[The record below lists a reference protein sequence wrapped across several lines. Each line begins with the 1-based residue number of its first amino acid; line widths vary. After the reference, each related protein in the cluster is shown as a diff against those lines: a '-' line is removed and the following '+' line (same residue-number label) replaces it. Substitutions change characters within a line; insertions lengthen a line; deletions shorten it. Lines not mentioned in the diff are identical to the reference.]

1 MIGYIYKLQKK
12 DGTGEFYIG
21 STTNKEKRKQ
31 IYLET
36 CEKYK
41 DENYKYKNNRIQKY
55 LFENGGFNNFNMIFL
70 DNIELKDDYSDVKKL
85 RQLEQFYM
93 DKLHPTLNSQRA
105 NGKCYKM
112 RKCVCGGSFHLYK
125 RQKHFRSEKH
135 KLFKTKLK
143 LNPLVKE

>member
-21 STTNKEKRKQ
+21 STSNIERRKEL
-31 IYLET
+31 YLEDLQD
-36 CEKYK
+36 EKKK
-41 DENYKYKNNRIQKY
+41 DRKSYSYI
-55 LFENGGFNNFNMIFL
+55 LANGGFNNFNMIFI
-70 DNIELKDDYSDVKKL
+70 DNIELKDDYSDIKKL

-93 DKLHPTLNSQRA
+93 DKLHPTLNSKRA
-105 NGKCYKM
+105 NGKCYKI